1 MGNQT
6 TGRKREPEKKKK
18 MEAVKIEN
26 LPKLMPDSQYMIPA
40 LQYSKIGTI
49 METVKK
55 IISFQEL
62 EEKKE

>member
-26 LPKLMPDSQYMIPA
+26 LPQLMPDSQYMIPA
-40 LQYSKIGTI
+40 L
-49 METVKK
+49 
-55 IISFQEL
+55 
-62 EEKKE
+62 

>member
-1 MGNQT
+1 
-6 TGRKREPEKKKK
+6 

-26 LPKLMPDSQYMIPA
+26 LPQLMPDSQYMIPA

-62 EEKKE
+62 EEKGE